1 MPNQK
6 HLTRILRLSGYF
18 LANQRLMVFVPLI
31 AVYGF
36 VATLC
41 GYSALTNEIAEAFA
55 HFLFFT
61 RLIFPIFSVWWIML
75 SAREILEADGKEVL
89 RMFFDSKLLWIIGCL
104 FILFFVAVFPF
115 YFVMRLAFAEALK
128 EFLQLFMSCVF
139 ILGFAW
145 ILIFSTKSLVMT
157 WMALILYDFAG
168 FLVNTYTNAA
178 TFPFYFNLIPAD
190 FNIFGNFY
198 IPLMIVGV
206 MMFFIGEVLRKKKV
220 KSM

>member
-1 MPNQK
+1 MHNQK
-6 HLTRILRLSGYF
+6 YLNRIFKLSGYF
-18 LANQRLMVFVPLI
+18 LANQRLMVFVPPV

-61 RLIFPIFSVWWIML
+61 RLIFPIFSIWWIML

-89 RMFFDSKLLWIIGCL
+89 RMFFDSKLLWIICCL
-104 FILFFVAVFPF
+104 FIMFFILVLPF
-115 YFVMRLAFAEALK
+115 YCAMSLTFDSVFTEL
-128 EFLQLFMSCVF
+128 LQLFMSCVF

-145 ILIFSTKSLVMT
+145 ILIFSTKSIVMT
-157 WMALILYDFAG
+157 WMALILYSFAG
-168 FLVNTYTNAA
+168 FLVNTYTNTA

-206 MMFFIGEVLRKKKV
+206 VMFFIGELLRRKRTRAI
-220 KSM
+220 